1 MGKLLAK
8 TLFSVYEDN
17 RDLYLYASDLE
28 WALHVT
34 DLLEVAVEKHFRHRF
49 EAGVETSGSM
59 WSSGS
64 SYVMLDC
71 SKASVYLVYLA
82 MFHVSALVF

>member
-49 EAGVETSGSM
+49 EAGVETSGSV

-82 MFHVSALVF
+82 MFHVSALDF